1 MVVLLLGLVAAAWSS
16 TTHARPG
23 RADAGRSTKRIA
35 SKATGK
41 IVIFPIRDDDDH
53 SMTAQLERMLR
64 SRGFEVVTGVRPVD
78 TAEQYREL
86 ATTLN
91 LAALVGGSY
100 QEGEKDA
107 KLSIQVLSG
116 YTGRR
121 MVAASFKQAKYHLR
135 AQVEDKL
142 WSRIG
147 PAMTRACADA
157 SRPRRRGRGPMVIDA
172 GTSLASSGESAI
184 P

>member
-1 MVVLLLGLVAAAWSS
+1 LLLALAPAAWSRA
-16 TTHARPG
+16 TYARPA
-23 RADAGRSTKRIA
+23 RAESGHSTKRVA

-41 IVIFPIRDDDDH
+41 VVIFPIRDDDDH

-91 LAALVGGSY
+91 LAALVGGTY

-107 KLSIQVLSG
+107 TLTIQVLRG

-121 MVAASFKQAKYHLR
+121 MVVASFKQAKYHLR
-135 AQVEDKL
+135 AQVEEKL
-142 WSRIG
+142 WGRIG
-147 PAMTRACADA
+147 PAVTRACADA
-157 SRPRRRGRGPMVIDA
+157 SRPRRRGRGPLVIDA